1 MALLDDN
8 VIQYRN
14 FLKYCNYTRCRL
26 LECFL
31 EVFFNTE
38 DSHFCSSLNNEIP
51 NPPFFFK
58 HEPWTILFNTNDNPF
73 ELSILVHLMTFWVVW
88 CWTRTP
94 VRLISKLKGFNL
106 SWCHIRLS
114 LLIDF
119 LLLLPFYRN
128 FTQQLQRISNDAG
141 MPIMGQPCFCKYAT
155 GPDQVEPMFRYLK
168 NTYQGLQLI
177 VVVLP
182 GKTPVYGKKLY
193 WRFSIIKH

>member
-14 FLKYCNYTRCRL
+14 FFKYCNYTRCRL

-114 LLIDF
+114 LLNAYWFSFTASLLQKFYTAVAAHLQWCRYAHHGPTLF
-119 LLLLPFYRN
+119 LQVCNGARSGRAHVPLPEEH
-128 FTQQLQRISNDAG
+128 I
-141 MPIMGQPCFCKYAT
+141 P
-155 GPDQVEPMFRYLK
+155 GPAADSGCPPRK
-168 NTYQGLQLI
+168 NSSL
-177 VVVLP
+177 
-182 GKTPVYGKKLY
+182 
-193 WRFSIIKH
+193 W